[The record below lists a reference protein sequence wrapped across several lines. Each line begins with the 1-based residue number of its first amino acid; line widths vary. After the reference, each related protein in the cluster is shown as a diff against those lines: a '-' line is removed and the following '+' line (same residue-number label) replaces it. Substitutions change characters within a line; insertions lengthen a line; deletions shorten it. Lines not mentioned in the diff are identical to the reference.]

1 MNLTTPTQDTHCQ
14 CDQPEPRLKAVR
26 PAVSLHHDDHGA
38 RLHVAL
44 PGVPKDR
51 LKLTFRDN
59 SLALEATREELE
71 PTLRYE
77 LSLRLHQ
84 KLDGNA
90 IQANLSD
97 GVLTAVIP
105 LREESKPKLIPIE

>member
-1 MNLTTPTQDTHCQ
+1 MNLTTPTELTPSHCN
-14 CDQPEPRLKAVR
+14 QPEPRLKAVR
-26 PAVSLHHDDHGA
+26 PAISLHHDDHGA

-44 PGVPKDR
+44 PGVSRDR
-51 LKLTFRDN
+51 LKLTFRED
-59 SLALEATREELE
+59 SLSLEATREELE
-71 PTLRYE
+71 PPLRYE

-90 IQANLSD
+90 IQANLSE

-105 LREESKPKLIPIE
+105 LKEESKPKLIPIE